1 MEDTANQDEDSTGQQ
16 TDLDVTN
23 QNADEGYTERV
34 SDINSDIDGGFFYNN
49 VQVSRRTLKNKQLK
63 NELFDDTVYSQ
74 NQCGFTTSRQ
84 LFWVSVLNNYIDK
97 CPNVQ
102 GKFMVKYPKSTG
114 EKCQYLKILIHFEI
128 GKKVEILINTMSGVL
143 MVKGNNYKLWIT
155 KQFPRVLQLYNL
167 NLEMIP
173 NDFGSNGARNES
185 TETIGS

>member
-1 MEDTANQDEDSTGQQ
+1 MEDAASRDEDSTGTQ

-23 QNADEGYTERV
+23 QNSDEGYTERV

-74 NQCGFTTSRQ
+74 NQSGFTTSRP

-102 GKFMVKYPKSTG
+102 GKFMVKYPK
-114 EKCQYLKILIHFEI
+114 
-128 GKKVEILINTMSGVL
+128 
-143 MVKGNNYKLWIT
+143 
-155 KQFPRVLQLYNL
+155 
-167 NLEMIP
+167 
-173 NDFGSNGARNES
+173 
-185 TETIGS
+185 